1 MEPLIDQAVAQAA
14 ETRVRFADGG
24 SVEVLQPVWVGL
36 EAEAVR
42 NLCAAPAVQERLVDA
57 RVGKPMVLEVEPG
70 RLWEVKPYFRDAE
83 GLWCQIRDV
92 TALEARLENLE
103 QRSHQFDVLSTAAM
117 EGIAVLRE
125 GRIEDCNGRFAEL
138 LGISEPADCVGHSLE
153 TWFEPRDVR
162 RLQLRHYRNSP
173 CEVQARTAQGATVFL
188 EGFVHPGDGERR
200 DILLVHGITNRKRAE
215 RDLLETKERFRL
227 LVESSP
233 VGLFLAVDG
242 RIRYAN
248 PAAVEMLDM
257 GREDD
262 LYGLEMEQ
270 CFVGEDRAA
279 VREDL
284 ALTRQGAK
292 TPPRELMLRC
302 PVRGLPL
309 REVEIRMTLSIFDR
323 EPAVQ
328 LTVTD
333 LSARQQLEREQ
344 LRAYVAEETNARLR
358 EEIERHKETQALLR
372 QAESL
377 NHSIIESSIDM
388 ILAFDVR
395 GRLLQFNQAASVE
408 FGWTADEARLLDY
421 RAFLAHPEEADRVWR
436 ELREHGFYVGEATG
450 VRASGEEFN
459 LLMSVAGLQGE
470 DEGLRGSVVVGRDIT
485 DLKAAEF
492 ELRRSE
498 ERYRDILEN
507 ATDLIF
513 LVDHDGSF
521 AYANGAFMRAL
532 GYAPEEV
539 GALRIHDVMRE
550 LPEEAWMEELEGLR
564 GERSFAAR
572 NGQLLAVL
580 GGASARFDERG
591 ERIGLRC
598 MFLDVTDMR
607 RHERAARAQSAKLES
622 IFTSTRY
629 LLMFTLDREDG
640 VTSVNE
646 NFREVFAQRFGVEVT
661 VGMRFLEV
669 LRYRAAAEHY
679 QGQHHLFERAFDGTA
694 QQFEWALEDLAGE
707 TVWFQMFVNPI
718 RSDDARSEVSCI
730 AYDITERKE
739 MEVQIRSALKEKEV
753 LLQEVHHRVKNNLQ
767 VISSML
773 NLQRRFV
780 ADPGL
785 LQVLEESQNRIATMS
800 FIHESLYRAT
810 DFSSIGFSEYLQRL
824 AGNLMTSYAR
834 RDCRIELKTDLAPV
848 FLKLD
853 QAIPCGLIVN
863 ELLSNAMKYAF
874 LGRSEGVVTLRV
886 ASMGGRVDI
895 EVRDDGVGLPAG
907 FDAKSSDSLGMY
919 LVQALTEQLD
929 GELKIGEGPGSSFL
943 VSFTPP
949 T

>member
-1 MEPLIDQAVAQAA
+1 MEPLIEPAVVGAA
-14 ETRVRFADGG
+14 ETRVRFSEAGP
-24 SVEVLQPVWVGL
+24 VEVVQPVWVGL
-36 EAEAVR
+36 DEASVR
-42 NLCAAPAVQERLVDA
+42 GLCAAAAVRGRVNDA
-57 RVGKPMVLEVEPG
+57 RLGQAVVVEAEPG
-70 RLWEVKPYFRDAE
+70 RMWELKPYFRGPE
-83 GLWCQIRDV
+83 GVWCQIRDV
-92 TALEARLENLE
+92 TDLQARIDRLE

-117 EGIAVLRE
+117 EGIAVLRD

-138 LGISEPADCVGHSLE
+138 LGTSDPAECIGHTLE
-153 TWFEPRDVR
+153 TWFEARDVR
-162 RLQLRHYRNSP
+162 RLQLRHHRNSP
-173 CEVQARTAQGATVFL
+173 CEVQARTAHGATVFL
-188 EGFVHPGDGERR
+188 EGFIHPGDGTRR

-248 PAAVEMLDM
+248 PAAVEMLELR
-257 GREDD
+257 REDD
-262 LYGLEMEQ
+262 LYGLEMEG
-270 CFVGEDRAA
+270 CFEGEDREA

-292 TPPRELMLRC
+292 TPPREFTLRC
-302 PVRGLPL
+302 PVRGVAL
-309 REVEIRMTLSIFDR
+309 REVEVRMTLSIFDR

-333 LSARQQLEREQ
+333 LSTREQLEREQ
-344 LRAYVAEETNARLR
+344 VRAQVAEETNARLR
-358 EEIERHKETQALLR
+358 EEIERHKATQALLR

-436 ELREHGFYVGEATG
+436 ELREHGFFVGEATG
-450 VRASGEEFN
+450 IRASGEEFN
-459 LLMSVAGLQGE
+459 LLMSVAGLQG
-470 DEGLRGSVVVGRDIT
+470 DDGLRGSVVVGRDIT
-485 DLKAAEF
+485 DLKAAEL

-498 ERYRDILEN
+498 ERYRDILEH

-513 LVDHDGSF
+513 LVDRDGSF
-521 AYANGAFMRAL
+521 AYANEAFMRAL

-539 GALRIHDVMRE
+539 GALRIHDVIAG
-550 LPEEAWMEELEGLR
+550 LPEEGWMEELEGLR
-564 GERSFAAR
+564 AERTFAAR
-572 NGQLLAVL
+572 NGQSLAVL

-598 MFLDVTDMR
+598 MFLDITDMR
-607 RHERAARAQSAKLES
+607 RHERSARVQSAKLES

-646 NFREVFAQRFGVEVT
+646 NFREVFARRFGVEVT
-661 VGMRFLEV
+661 LGMKFLEV
-669 LRYRAAAEHY
+669 LRYRAAADHY

-694 QQFEWALEDLAGE
+694 QQFEWALEDVEGE

-718 RSDDARSEVSCI
+718 RSDDARPEVSCI
-730 AYDITERKE
+730 AYDISERKE
-739 MEVQIRSALKEKEV
+739 MEAQIRSALKEKEV

-848 FLKLD
+848 FLNLD

-874 LGRSEGVVTLRV
+874 VGRTEGTVTLRV
-886 ASMGGRVDI
+886 AKADGRVAI

-907 FDAKSSDSLGMY
+907 FDAKSSESLGMY

-929 GELKIGEGPGSSFL
+929 GELAIGEGPGSSFL
-943 VSFTPP
+943 VSFTPS

>member
-1 MEPLIDQAVAQAA
+1 
-14 ETRVRFADGG
+14 
-24 SVEVLQPVWVGL
+24 
-36 EAEAVR
+36 
-42 NLCAAPAVQERLVDA
+42 
-57 RVGKPMVLEVEPG
+57 
-70 RLWEVKPYFRDAE
+70 
-83 GLWCQIRDV
+83 
-92 TALEARLENLE
+92 
-103 QRSHQFDVLSTAAM
+103 
-117 EGIAVLRE
+117 
-125 GRIEDCNGRFAEL
+125 
-138 LGISEPADCVGHSLE
+138 
-153 TWFEPRDVR
+153 
-162 RLQLRHYRNSP
+162 
-173 CEVQARTAQGATVFL
+173 
-188 EGFVHPGDGERR
+188 
-200 DILLVHGITNRKRAE
+200 
-215 RDLLETKERFRL
+215 
-227 LVESSP
+227 
-233 VGLFLAVDG
+233 
-242 RIRYAN
+242 
-248 PAAVEMLDM
+248 
-257 GREDD
+257 
-262 LYGLEMEQ
+262 
-270 CFVGEDRAA
+270 
-279 VREDL
+279 
-284 ALTRQGAK
+284 
-292 TPPRELMLRC
+292 
-302 PVRGLPL
+302 
-309 REVEIRMTLSIFDR
+309 
-323 EPAVQ
+323 
-328 LTVTD
+328 
-333 LSARQQLEREQ
+333 
-344 LRAYVAEETNARLR
+344 
-358 EEIERHKETQALLR
+358 
-372 QAESL
+372 
-377 NHSIIESSIDM
+377 
-388 ILAFDVR
+388 
-395 GRLLQFNQAASVE
+395 
-408 FGWTADEARLLDY
+408 
-421 RAFLAHPEEADRVWR
+421 
-436 ELREHGFYVGEATG
+436 
-450 VRASGEEFN
+450 
-459 LLMSVAGLQGE
+459 
-470 DEGLRGSVVVGRDIT
+470 
-485 DLKAAEF
+485 LKAAEF

-572 NGQLLAVL
+572 NGQSLAVL

-661 VGMRFLEV
+661 VGMRFLVV

-886 ASMGGRVDI
+886 ASSGGRVDI

>member
-1 MEPLIDQAVAQAA
+1 VQAA
-14 ETRVRFADGG
+14 ETRVLFSDAGPL
-24 SVEVLQPVWVGL
+24 EVVQPEWIGL
-36 EAEAVR
+36 AEAAVR
-42 NLCAAPAVQERLVDA
+42 GLCAAAIRDRVKEFQVGTAVVVE
-57 RVGKPMVLEVEPG
+57 PEPG
-70 RLWEVKPYFRDAE
+70 RVWEVKPFFRVPE
-83 GLWCQIRDV
+83 GVWCQIRDV
-92 TALEARLENLE
+92 TALHARLDHLE

-117 EGIAVLRE
+117 EGIAVLRD

-138 LGISEPADCVGHSLE
+138 LGTSDPGDCIGNPLE
-153 TWFEPRDVR
+153 TWFEARDVR
-162 RLQLRHYRNSP
+162 RLQLRHHRNSP
-173 CEVQARTAQGATVFL
+173 CEVQARTAHGATVFL
-188 EGFVHPGDGERR
+188 EGFIHPGDGDRR

-233 VGLFLAVDG
+233 VGLFLAVEG
-242 RIRYAN
+242 KIRYAN
-248 PAAVEMLDM
+248 PAAVEMLELR
-257 GREDD
+257 REDD
-262 LYGLEMEQ
+262 LYGLEMER
-270 CFVGEDRAA
+270 CFEGEDREALQ
-279 VREDL
+279 EDL
-284 ALTRQGAK
+284 AMTRQGAK

-302 PVRGLPL
+302 PVRGVPL
-309 REVEIRMTLSIFDR
+309 REVEVRMTLSIFDR

-333 LSARQQLEREQ
+333 LSAREQLEREQ
-344 LRAYVAEETNARLR
+344 LRAQVAEETNARLR
-358 EEIERHKETQALLR
+358 EEIARHQATQALLR

-436 ELREHGFYVGEATG
+436 ELREHGFFVGEATG
-450 VRASGEEFN
+450 IRASGEEFN
-459 LLMSVAGLQGE
+459 LLMSVAGLQG

-485 DLKAAEF
+485 DLKAAEL

-498 ERYRDILEN
+498 ERYRDILEH

-513 LVDHDGSF
+513 LVDRDGSF
-521 AYANGAFMRAL
+521 AYANEAFMRAL
-532 GYAPEEV
+532 GYAPDEV
-539 GALRIHDVMRE
+539 GALRIHDVIAE
-550 LPEEAWMEELEGLR
+550 LPAEGWMEELEGLR
-564 GERSFAAR
+564 AERTFAAR
-572 NGQLLAVL
+572 NGQSLAVL

-598 MFLDVTDMR
+598 MFLDITDMR
-607 RHERAARAQSAKLES
+607 RHERAARVQSAKLES

-629 LLMFTLDREDG
+629 LLMFTLDRADG

-646 NFREVFAQRFGVEVT
+646 NFREVFARRFGVEVT
-661 VGMRFLEV
+661 LGMKFLEV
-669 LRYRAAAEHY
+669 LRYRAAADHY

-694 QQFEWALEDLAGE
+694 QQFEWALEDVAGE

-718 RSDDARSEVSCI
+718 RSDDGSAEVSCI

-739 MEVQIRSALKEKEV
+739 MEGQIRGALKEKEV

-780 ADPGL
+780 SDPGIV
-785 LQVLEESQNRIATMS
+785 QVLEESQNRIATMS

-834 RDCRIELKTDLAPV
+834 RDCRVELHTELEPV
-848 FLKLD
+848 FLNLD

-874 LGRSEGVVTLRV
+874 VGRAAGVVTLRV
-886 ASMGGRVDI
+886 GQVAGRVQI
-895 EVRDDGVGLPAG
+895 EVRDDGVGLPEG
-907 FDAKSSDSLGMY
+907 FDWKTHDSLGMY
-919 LVQALTEQLD
+919 LVQALIEQLD
-929 GELKIGEGPGSSFL
+929 GELEIGKGPGSSFL
-943 VSFTPP
+943 VSFTPS

>member
-1 MEPLIDQAVAQAA
+1 MRPVTDRVVPAAA
-14 ETRVRFADGG
+14 ETLVWF
-24 SVEVLQPVWVGL
+24 PVSGPPEAHHTVWLGL
-36 EAEAVR
+36 EPAAVHT
-42 NLCAAPAVQERLVDA
+42 LCSGPAVQAALADA
-57 RVGKPMVLEVEPG
+57 RVGKPAIIEVEPG
-70 RLWEVKPYFRDAE
+70 RRWEIKPFFRAE
-83 GLWCQIRDV
+83 DGLWCQIRDL
-92 TALEARLENLE
+92 TTQLERLDVLE

-117 EGIAVLRE
+117 EGIAVVRE

-138 LGISEPADCVGHSLE
+138 LGIADPTDCIGLPLE
-153 TWFEPRDVR
+153 TWFDARDVR
-162 RLQLRHYRNSP
+162 RLQLRHHRNSP
-173 CEVQARTAQGATVFL
+173 CEVQARTQGGATVFL
-188 EGFVHPGDGERR
+188 EGFIHPGDGDRR

-242 RIRYAN
+242 KIRYAN
-248 PAAVEMLDM
+248 PAAVDMLDM
-257 GREDD
+257 QREDD
-262 LYGLEMEQ
+262 LYGLEMVA
-270 CFVGEDRAA
+270 CFGEADGKG
-279 VREDL
+279 VQEDL

-292 TPPRELMLRC
+292 TPARQFTLRC
-302 PVRGLPL
+302 PRRHIPL
-309 REVEIRMTLSIFDR
+309 REVEVRMTLSIFDR

-333 LSARQQLEREQ
+333 LSSHVQLEREQ
-344 LRAYVAEETNARLR
+344 LRAQLAEETNAQLR
-358 EEIERHKETQALLR
+358 EEIERHKATQALLR
-372 QAESL
+372 QAETL

-395 GRLLQFNQAASVE
+395 GRLIQFNQAASVE
-408 FGWTADEARLLDY
+408 FGWTAEEARLLDY
-421 RAFLAHPEEADRVWR
+421 RAFLAHPEEADRMWR
-436 ELREHGFYVGEATG
+436 ALRDQGFFVGEAIG
-450 VRASGEEFN
+450 LRASGEEFN
-459 LLMSVAGLQGE
+459 LLMSVAALQG
-470 DEGLRGSVVVGRDIT
+470 DDGLRGSVVVGRDIS
-485 DLKAAEF
+485 DLKAAES

-513 LVDHDGSF
+513 LVDGDGSF

-532 GYAPEEV
+532 GYTVEEL
-539 GALRIHDVMRE
+539 GGLRIHDVIEE
-550 LPEEAWMEELEGLR
+550 LPERAWMEELEGLR
-564 GERSFAAR
+564 GERTFAAR
-572 NGQLLAVL
+572 NGMSLSVL

-598 MFLDVTDMR
+598 MFLDITDMR

-629 LLMFTLDREDG
+629 LLMFTLDRDQG
-640 VTSVNE
+640 VTSVNA

-661 VGMRFLEV
+661 LGMKFLEV
-669 LRYRAAAEHY
+669 LRYRAAADHY

-694 QQFEWALEDLAGE
+694 QQFEWALEDIAGE
-707 TVWFQMFVNPI
+707 VVWFQMFVNPI
-718 RSDDARSEVSCI
+718 RSDDGSAEVSCI

-739 MEVQIRSALKEKEV
+739 MEGQIRGALKEKEV

-780 ADPGL
+780 SDPGIV
-785 LQVLEESQNRIATMS
+785 QVLEESQNRIATMS

-834 RDCRIELKTDLAPV
+834 RDCRVELHTELEPV
-848 FLKLD
+848 FLNLD

-874 LGRSEGVVTLRV
+874 VGRAQGVVTLRV
-886 ASMGGRVDI
+886 GLKAGRVQI
-895 EVRDDGVGLPAG
+895 EVRDDGVGLPEG
-907 FDAKSSDSLGMY
+907 FDANTHDSLGMY

-929 GELKIGEGPGSSFL
+929 GELEIGTGPGSSFL
-943 VSFTPP
+943 VSFTPS

>member
-1 MEPLIDQAVAQAA
+1 MRPVTDRVVPAAA
-14 ETRVRFADGG
+14 ETLVWF
-24 SVEVLQPVWVGL
+24 PVSGPPEAHHTVWLGL
-36 EAEAVR
+36 EPAAVHT
-42 NLCAAPAVQERLVDA
+42 LCSGPAVQAALADA
-57 RVGKPMVLEVEPG
+57 RVGKPAIVEVEPG
-70 RLWEVKPYFRDAE
+70 RRWEIKLFFRAE
-83 GLWCQIRDV
+83 DGLWCQIRDL
-92 TALEARLENLE
+92 TTQLERLDVLE

-117 EGIAVLRE
+117 EGIAVVRE

-138 LGISEPADCVGHSLE
+138 LGIADATDCIGLPLE
-153 TWFEPRDVR
+153 TWFDLRDVR
-162 RLQLRHYRNSP
+162 RLQLRHHRNSP
-173 CEVQARTAQGATVFL
+173 CEVQARTQSGATVFL
-188 EGFVHPGDGERR
+188 EGFIHPGDGDRR

-242 RIRYAN
+242 KIRYAN
-248 PAAVEMLDM
+248 PAAVDMLDM
-257 GREDD
+257 QQEDD
-262 LYGLEMEQ
+262 LYGLEMAA
-270 CFVGEDRAA
+270 CFGEADGKG
-279 VREDL
+279 VKEDL

-292 TPPRELMLRC
+292 PTARQLTLRC
-302 PVRGLPL
+302 PRRHIPL
-309 REVEIRMTLSIFDR
+309 REVEVRMTLSIFDR

-333 LSARQQLEREQ
+333 LSSRVQLEREQ
-344 LRAYVAEETNARLR
+344 LRAQVAEESNVQLR
-358 EEIERHKETQALLR
+358 EEIERHKATQALLR
-372 QAESL
+372 QAETL

-395 GRLLQFNQAASVE
+395 GRLIQFNQAASVE
-408 FGWTADEARLLDY
+408 FGWTAEEAKLLDY
-421 RAFLAHPEEADRVWR
+421 RAFLAHPEEADRMWR
-436 ELREHGFYVGEATG
+436 ALRDQGFFVGEAIG
-450 VRASGEEFN
+450 LRASGEEFN
-459 LLMSVAGLQGE
+459 LLMSVAALQG
-470 DEGLRGSVVVGRDIT
+470 DDGLRGSVVVGRDIS
-485 DLKAAEF
+485 DLKAAES

-513 LVDHDGSF
+513 LVDGDGSF

-532 GYAPEEV
+532 GYTAEEL
-539 GALRIHDVMRE
+539 GGLRIHDVIEE
-550 LPEEAWMEELEGLR
+550 LPEGAWMEELEGLR
-564 GERSFAAR
+564 GERTFAAR
-572 NGQLLAVL
+572 NGMSLSAL

-598 MFLDVTDMR
+598 MFLDITDMR

-629 LLMFTLDREDG
+629 LLMFTLDRDQG
-640 VTSVNE
+640 VTSVNA

-661 VGMRFLEV
+661 LGMKFLEV
-669 LRYRAAAEHY
+669 LRYRAAADHY

-694 QQFEWALEDLAGE
+694 QQFEWALEDIAGE
-707 TVWFQMFVNPI
+707 VVWFQMFVNPI
-718 RSDDARSEVSCI
+718 RSDDGSAEVSCI

-739 MEVQIRSALKEKEV
+739 MEGQIRGALKEKEV

-780 ADPGL
+780 SDPGIV
-785 LQVLEESQNRIATMS
+785 QVLEESQNRIATMS

-834 RDCRIELKTDLAPV
+834 RDCRVELHTELEPV
-848 FLKLD
+848 FLNLD

-874 LGRSEGVVTLRV
+874 VGRAQGVVTLRV
-886 ASMGGRVDI
+886 GQAAGRVQI
-895 EVRDDGVGLPAG
+895 EVRDDGVGLPEG
-907 FDAKSSDSLGMY
+907 FDWKTHDSLGMY

-929 GELKIGEGPGSSFL
+929 GELEIGKGPGSSFL
-943 VSFTPP
+943 VSFTPS